1 MRFFDKIK
9 RYRLWDPITKQTS
22 LENGKPRVRRR
33 AVLWSSTSFHNANR
47 ENLARGNATS
57 DLFLASSL
65 SSHVTNSIIQNYPNF
80 PLFQRLKGEKEEGY
94 PVKWCASSPP
104 SLSLSANVDFK
115 GSATSVR
122 VVWYAANIFV
132 LVTCSPRKS
141 IARPLE
147 YVYAANVERGNGRFQ
162 VTRKRLTKIF
172 KRDGPS
178 SERLPVCFR
187 CITR

>member
-80 PLFQRLKGEKEEGY
+80 PLFQRLKGEEEEGY

-104 SLSLSANVDFK
+104 SLSLCERWFQRERNVGSRRLIRGKYICTRHVLSAQK
-115 GSATSVR
+115 HRPAPR
-122 VVWYAANIFV
+122 VCLCCERGTW
-132 LVTCSPRKS
+132 K
-141 IARPLE
+141 RPL
-147 YVYAANVERGNGRFQ
+147 
-162 VTRKRLTKIF
+162 
-172 KRDGPS
+172 PS
-178 SERLPVCFR
+178 NSETSNKN
-187 CITR
+187 I

>member
-33 AVLWSSTSFHNANR
+33 AALWSSTSFHNANR

-80 PLFQRLKGEKEEGY
+80 PLFQRLKGEEEEGY

-104 SLSLSANVDFK
+104 LSLSLRTLISK
-115 GSATSVR
+115 GAQHRFASFDTRQIYLYSSRALR
-122 VVWYAANIFV
+122 AKA
-132 LVTCSPRKS
+132 SP
-141 IARPLE
+141 
-147 YVYAANVERGNGRFQ
+147 
-162 VTRKRLTKIF
+162 
-172 KRDGPS
+172 GPS
-178 SERLPVCFR
+178 SMFMLRTWNVE
-187 CITR
+187 TAASK